1 MNIVSPVKTRR
12 KINWP
17 LLLGFIFVAFII
29 FLAWFGPSLA
39 PQDPMKENYT
49 LAVDGLIR
57 TPPYPPLRVD
67 GYPLGTDRFGRD
79 LLSRMLWGVRPTLM
93 MVSVVALTRLILGIL
108 IGLAAGWFRGRV
120 GRALDSLI
128 SLSLSIPA
136 LISALVGIF
145 IVGIDRGLFAF
156 VVGLGWMGWAETSR
170 MVAEQTRAIKSQ
182 TFVEASRALGGAS
195 QHILFRHIL
204 RHILSL
210 AWMLL
215 AFEVSASLMVSAELG
230 FLGYFIGGGIWI
242 EITDF
247 NAVNAEGLPELG
259 QMISSAL
266 YRITDPSALLIV
278 GTILV
283 IGVLGFNLLGEGL
296 RLRQTQEWMQGGR
309 RFRMISVQTEAWL
322 EEHVIQPLGFWL
334 EEHRA
339 KLKWTLITLALIV
352 GTYFMYDALLA
363 VPLEPRTELPTAL
376 PGGHLW
382 ASERYDSYGTLSAPV
397 SLDVEPKKL
406 WSIKVPGG
414 PSGGPAVA
422 ADGTIYVAGLAK
434 VMLALDPA
442 GAVIWQTTLEETPV
456 GAPALNEKGTI
467 FVADMKGGVTSI
479 DQGGNILWRMSI
491 SSGREAS
498 SGPIVDTQGNIFLT
512 IIDSVAALSPKGE
525 LLWLTPVTTSYIEE
539 PPRLSPSQDLVFLKN
554 AALRVGSG
562 DYANPPIRPQELIM
576 FSDPTFFS
584 GANGLTYY
592 RVDHE
597 IIGWRYDSTGL
608 VVDDA
613 ITWVHEGS
621 VLLIP
626 YDQGVSQNGLAWM
639 FYTTTW
645 TDSRMIWLDAQSRLL
660 GNYRFQR
667 PGSRLLA
674 IGTKGEAY
682 ICGANTATIE
692 CINIAPGGNEP
703 LWTFQLETPGNVV
716 GGALI
721 PDRLLLSV
729 SHDGLYVFGK

>member
-1 MNIVSPVKTRR
+1 MNPVKTRR

-17 LLLGFIFVAFII
+17 LLLGFVFVDFII

-49 LAVDGLIR
+49 LKVDGKIR

-79 LLSRMLWGVRPTLM
+79 LLSRILWGVRPTLM

-108 IGLAAGWFRGRV
+108 IGLAAGWSRGRV

-128 SLSLSIPA
+128 SLGLSIPA

-170 MVAEQTRAIKSQ
+170 MVAEQTRALKSQ

-215 AFEVSASLMVSAELG
+215 AFEVSAALMVSAELG
-230 FLGYFIGGGIWI
+230 FLGYYIGGGVWI
-242 EITDF
+242 EVLDF
-247 NAVNAEGLPELG
+247 VAVQTEGLPELG

-339 KLKWTLITLALIV
+339 KLIWTFVSFATLIAAYVTFDRLRVETLAPAEETVTFAI
-352 GTYFMYDALLA
+352 
-363 VPLEPRTELPTAL
+363 
-376 PGGHLW
+376 PGNHLW
-382 ASERYDSYGTLSAPV
+382 ATERYDPFGTLSV
-397 SLDVEPKKL
+397 SLTLDAQPPLL
-406 WSIKVPGG
+406 WTAPIPGG

-422 ADGTIYVAGLAK
+422 ADGTIYVAGVENVLLAF
-434 VMLALDPA
+434 DPN
-442 GAVIWQTTLEETPV
+442 GNQLWQAPLEAQPV
-456 GAPALNEKGTI
+456 GAPALDADGRVL
-467 FVADMKGGVTSI
+467 VADLKGGVTAVSP
-479 DQGGNILWRMSI
+479 DGSVLWRAQLSG
-491 SSGREAS
+491 GRES
-498 SGPIVDTQGNIFLT
+498 TSGPIVDALGNVYVTITDAVGAVNAQGQRLWYK
-512 IIDSVAALSPKGE
+512 SAADAYLQ
-525 LLWLTPVTTSYIEE
+525 E
-539 PPRLSPSQDLVFLKN
+539 PPRLSADQKMVYLRNTVMDVMTGAKIEIPIRDPSTLVF
-554 AALRVGSG
+554 A
-562 DYANPPIRPQELIM
+562 
-576 FSDPTFFS
+576 DPSYFT
-584 GANGLTYY
+584 GGNGMEYY
-592 RVDHE
+592 RPGHE
-597 IIGWRYDSTGL
+597 IVGWHYEGAEL
-608 VVDDA
+608 VTDTP
-613 ITWVHEGS
+613 ITWDYLNK
-621 VLLIP
+621 VLLLP
-626 YDQGVSQNGLAWM
+626 VDQGVSRNGMAWL

-645 TDSRMIWLDAQSRLL
+645 TDSKMIWMDAQSRLL
-660 GNYRFQR
+660 GNYRYARFNA
-667 PGSRLLA
+667 RLIA
-674 IGTKGEAY
+674 IGSKDEAY
-682 ICGANTATIE
+682 ICGGNTATVL
-692 CINIAPGGNEP
+692 CVSVYPGEQEPRWELEFDSAGNAI
-703 LWTFQLETPGNVV
+703 

-721 PDRLLLSV
+721 PNRLLLSV
-729 SHDGLYVFGK
+729 SGDGLYVFGK